1 MKFKKIA
8 ALLLASS
15 MLSAA
20 LTACNTNSSG
30 NSSTTPAG
38 NTNETTAGN
47 STNTDTPNTSDG
59 YGLTETIEDGAIL
72 HCFSWSF
79 KAITESMEDI
89 AMAGFSAIQTSPV
102 NLCYDGGDAGMDL
115 FGAGKW
121 YYHYQPI
128 DWTIG
133 NYQLGTKDEFKEMCE
148 TAESYGIK
156 VIVDVVPNHTTK
168 NESAISEDFINAVG
182 GKDKLYHSNGL
193 TEIGNY
199 GDRGQCTLQA
209 MAGLYDVNTENPEFQ
224 EYFIDFL
231 NECIEC
237 GADGFRY
244 DTAKHIGLPDDPQ
257 DDSSLPNNF
266 WERVT
271 TEINNADAIFNYGEV
286 LQGDGER
293 IKDYISAIGATT
305 ASSYGQYIRN
315 SLTAKS
321 LKVANLT
328 DLRVGGSTDVVT
340 WVESHD
346 NYTETNGTA
355 ASISNE
361 QIIIGWSVIAAR
373 AEGTPL
379 FFARPYG
386 ATKDNM
392 WGTFN
397 KIGMAGDNL
406 YKNPTVVAVN
416 RFRNAMVGEG
426 EKLYNAEGN
435 NAILFI
441 ERGTKGLVIVN
452 YSSKDFDLSQSVAL
466 ANGSYTNRVDNNT
479 VYTVADGTITGTVPA
494 GSVIVLCND
503 GYCNLSAP
511 SVKVA
516 DNTNGSIMGS
526 SVDVTLNTSN
536 TTKATY
542 SINGGAEVEF
552 KDGDTV
558 TLGADI
564 KPLETVTLTLR
575 GSNDDA
581 DTCITYIFKKLESVS
596 SETVVSFKKPDS
608 WGDTVYAYVYDETS
622 YSSVKKNAEWPGVP
636 MTDNGDGT
644 YSYSFTEEW
653 IAPLVIFND
662 GAGNQSTGQME
673 PGAAVEPGKLYTVD

>member
-30 NSSTTPAG
+30 NSSTTPEG

-340 WVESHD
+340 WVESQD
-346 NYTETNGTA
+346 RK
-355 ASISNE
+355 
-361 QIIIGWSVIAAR
+361 SV
-373 AEGTPL
+373 
-379 FFARPYG
+379 
-386 ATKDNM
+386 
-392 WGTFN
+392 
-397 KIGMAGDNL
+397 
-406 YKNPTVVAVN
+406 V
-416 RFRNAMVGEG
+416 
-426 EKLYNAEGN
+426 
-435 NAILFI
+435 
-441 ERGTKGLVIVN
+441 
-452 YSSKDFDLSQSVAL
+452 
-466 ANGSYTNRVDNNT
+466 
-479 VYTVADGTITGTVPA
+479 
-494 GSVIVLCND
+494 
-503 GYCNLSAP
+503 
-511 SVKVA
+511 
-516 DNTNGSIMGS
+516 
-526 SVDVTLNTSN
+526 
-536 TTKATY
+536 
-542 SINGGAEVEF
+542 
-552 KDGDTV
+552 
-558 TLGADI
+558 
-564 KPLETVTLTLR
+564 
-575 GSNDDA
+575 
-581 DTCITYIFKKLESVS
+581 
-596 SETVVSFKKPDS
+596 
-608 WGDTVYAYVYDETS
+608 
-622 YSSVKKNAEWPGVP
+622 
-636 MTDNGDGT
+636 
-644 YSYSFTEEW
+644 
-653 IAPLVIFND
+653 
-662 GAGNQSTGQME
+662 
-673 PGAAVEPGKLYTVD
+673 